1 MYACLFDHIRQ
12 SKNRIQLIVP
22 CKWAFRDAKAHYYK
36 TNLEQCKNSKDSW
49 RFINHLL
56 NRKTTT
62 TTINQIT
69 VNGQTITGNDNIANE
84 FNNYFCEIGPKL
96 AQTIPPS
103 NVDPLQYITA
113 NSNKFTFRQIS
124 PVELCRIL
132 DGIKLGKAAGL
143 DKITNKLLKT
153 AGYTI
158 CETLLYIFNLIL
170 DVGILPDD
178 LKQAKVTPIY
188 KEGDKIIRP
197 R

>member
-1 MYACLFDHIRQ
+1 MAFVYEEQYGEATSCLQ
-12 SKNRIQLIVP
+12 SLYKQLKRTEALSVQKCSFARVSTREGGLKVIWAICASSIVRARCRIQD
-22 CKWAFRDAKAHYYK
+22 K
-36 TNLEQCKNSKDSW
+36 NLEQCKISKDSW

-69 VNGQTITGNDNIANE
+69 VNGRTITGNENIANG

-113 NSNKFTFRQIS
+113 NSNKFTCRQIS

-153 AGYTI
+153 RP
-158 CETLLYIFNLIL
+158 TL
-170 DVGILPDD
+170 G
-178 LKQAKVTPIY
+178 
-188 KEGDKIIRP
+188 R
-197 R
+197 